1 MGAIP
6 KVYYDTGVEVYK
18 PLAMEGEGG
27 KPPRYRWHL
36 GCILLEMPA
45 MSLSAGL
52 GSLETLGYQTLGW
65 CEGCVADDPLS
76 LDGLDLPMIDKA
88 KWVSGGKTLSHWS
101 DRYAG
106 SPESR
111 DQFGGLYVREHSL
124 IA

>member
-1 MGAIP
+1 
-6 KVYYDTGVEVYK
+6 
-18 PLAMEGEGG
+18 
-27 KPPRYRWHL
+27 
-36 GCILLEMPA
+36 
-45 MSLSAGL
+45 
-52 GSLETLGYQTLGW
+52 
-65 CEGCVADDPLS
+65 
-76 LDGLDLPMIDKA
+76 MIDKA